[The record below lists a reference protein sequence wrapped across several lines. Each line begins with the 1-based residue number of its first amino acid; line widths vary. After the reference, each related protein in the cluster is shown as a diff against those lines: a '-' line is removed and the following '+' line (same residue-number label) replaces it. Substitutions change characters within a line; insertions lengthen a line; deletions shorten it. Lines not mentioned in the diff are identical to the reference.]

1 MEGRID
7 ALFPGKQG
15 FFAYFL
21 HYADS
26 AGFAQFVLPMADEVL
41 AAASCH
47 P

>member
-26 AGFAQFVLPMADEVL
+26 AGFAQFVANGARE
-41 AAASCH
+41 AIR
-47 P
+47 